1 MIMSEWLCLCV
12 ATITSL
18 LLVAAYICL
27 YSGLLSAITV
37 VAGSPPIKKILFAY
51 KYNEG
56 PYRDCEK
63 ISRESLSIGPKLPCI
78 YVFYDDPQKVT
89 GPLCRCAVGSVLSE
103 GETPADQELLK
114 RYETSGFGV
123 FSFPEVTHVVTAAT
137 SLPHTTFFSLLLRVK
152 RVYPRLQHYI
162 KVVKHCSTTCEESWL
177 HTLTHCGGF
186 CLMTAG
192 IILLMF
198 SHFISLI

>member
-1 MIMSEWLCLCV
+1 MLIYLLICMIMSEWLCLCV

-78 YVFYDDPQKVT
+78 YVFYDDPQKVK
-89 GPLCRCAVGSVLSE
+89 L
-103 GETPADQELLK
+103 D
-114 RYETSGFGV
+114 
-123 FSFPEVTHVVTAAT
+123 THHVIYSPPQNTA
-137 SLPHTTFFSLLLRVK
+137 LP
-152 RVYPRLQHYI
+152 PHY
-162 KVVKHCSTTCEESWL
+162 
-177 HTLTHCGGF
+177 
-186 CLMTAG
+186 
-192 IILLMF
+192 
-198 SHFISLI
+198 